1 LKTFPAVIRLEGWN
15 CGRDDSSGNSRLV
28 LMGKGILSQETQ
40 PSAEIILMVEAWIER
55 CELQFLTNPR
65 KISSW
70 NYLITPILLF

>member
-1 LKTFPAVIRLEGWN
+1 
-15 CGRDDSSGNSRLV
+15 
-28 LMGKGILSQETQ
+28 MGKGILSQETQ